1 MEYMLLAWTTG
12 KEMLS
17 GPGPSETQPGNYLT
31 HVNCTIDSGTF
42 AANRHPGLSKEEE
55 RHFSNNTEASS
66 LKLQGVTGACGLGK
80 QLCKNEMLH
89 AEEILG
95 CW

>member
-1 MEYMLLAWTTG
+1 MQ
-12 KEMLS
+12 S
-17 GPGPSETQPGNYLT
+17 GPGPSETQPRNKLT
-31 HVNCTIDSGTF
+31 YVDCTTDSGTF
-42 AANRHPGLSKEEE
+42 AAYRHPGLSKEEE
-55 RHFSNNTEASS
+55 RHFSNNTESSS
-66 LKLQGVTGACGLGK
+66 LKLQGATGARGLGK